1 MISLMAHLRPA
12 SALVGLAIVASL
24 AIGAEGVEA
33 ELIEQLE
40 RLLQA
45 LDNNDRVLRR
55 GAISVIGEFGS
66 GTDSM

>member
-1 MISLMAHLRPA
+1 
-12 SALVGLAIVASL
+12 VGLAIVASL